1 MSENKRNDL
10 LPMLVILESL
20 GKIRVYTDG
29 FKTAESFFIAED
41 QVWFN
46 ASLMLLSTIG
56 ENSGKISEDLK
67 LKYPKLSWRELRGL
81 RNRIV
86 HDYTGID
93 YEMVFEIITN
103 DLKYL
108 KDGVANIV
116 KQELASGIFDIEEL
130 TAARG
135 SKYYK
140 HVDFESLVNK

>member
-29 FKTAESFFIAED
+29 FKTAEAFFIAED

-103 DLKYL
+103 DLKHL
-108 KDGVANIV
+108 KDGMANIV
-116 KQELASGIFDIEEL
+116 KQELASGIFDIKEL
-130 TAARG
+130 TVARG

-140 HVDFESLVNK
+140 HVDFESLIDE